1 MRAALLALLLA
12 AGPAG
17 AEIVVAART
26 IRAQE
31 VIAPEAVR
39 LDPRRSEGAA
49 ETLDSVIGR
58 ESRVAIYPGQPVL
71 EVQLAEPALVER
83 NQLVDLFYDH
93 AGLRITTEGRAMSRG
108 REGDRIRVMN
118 LSSRNLLF
126 GTIGADGRVDVSPE

>member
-1 MRAALLALLLA
+1 M
-12 AGPAG
+12 
-17 AEIVVAART
+17 
-26 IRAQE
+26 
-31 VIAPEAVR
+31 
-39 LDPRRSEGAA
+39 
-49 ETLDSVIGR
+49 IGR

-71 EVQLAEPALVER
+71 KVQLTEPALVER
-83 NQLVDLFYDH
+83 NQLVDLVYDH

>member
-49 ETLDSVIGR
+49 ETLEAVIGR

-71 EVQLAEPALVER
+71 KVQLTEPALVER
-83 NQLVDLFYDH
+83 NQLVDLVYDH

>member
-71 EVQLAEPALVER
+71 EVQLTEPALVER
-83 NQLVDLFYDH
+83 NQLVDLVYDH